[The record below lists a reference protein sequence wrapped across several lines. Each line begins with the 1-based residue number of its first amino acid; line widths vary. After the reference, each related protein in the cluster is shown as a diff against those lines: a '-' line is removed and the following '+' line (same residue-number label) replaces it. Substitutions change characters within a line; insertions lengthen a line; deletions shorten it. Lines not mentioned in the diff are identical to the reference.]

1 MPIRP
6 PNLDDRRYADILRE
20 AKMLIPQYTPEW
32 TNLSDADP
40 GMTLVQLF
48 AWMTEMIIY
57 RLNQVPDKTYI
68 HFLNFIGEE
77 RKPARPSV
85 APLTLTLRSPDRAG
99 IEVPAFTR
107 CATRQRE
114 DSTASDYMTV
124 EGLTLHG
131 STVQRVMAV
140 RGGKRPAVRELP
152 FSWLRDNPS
161 ALLFAGGR
169 GVEFFDLDPIDWGPE
184 AYTPEQYLYVGHE
197 DFQIMDQ
204 PDEDRPVGRLRI
216 RRGGSGGSDALSITR
231 LFVWEYPT
239 PEGWVPVPVDEEA
252 QESMGM
258 PELALVTS
266 LPQIAT
272 LSGFAVGSPLP
283 FPEPVANP
291 DKPWWIRGRLDY
303 ERWIAARML
312 ESSTQTA
319 PVTLHRKCDAS
330 NLVNLR
336 RQFQATAATGS
347 TAGTPTYTD
356 LIVKLVSCV
365 LAEFPEVRT
374 QWLPAGP
381 SIPPTLDLAV
391 AVDTPQGLLAPVL
404 KQVDSQTVRQLSAN
418 LRSLAERARAGQL
431 GADELSGGCFTI
443 TNLGT
448 QGVEYFTPI
457 INLPQAAILGLGRI
471 ASEPV
476 VVEGGIQAREQLP
489 LSLTFDHRI
498 IDGGPAAR
506 FLAAVAQAIENPGPW
521 LMS

>member
-1 MPIRP
+1 MSGMGLHLGAPSRCLSLAGDFPAVDIP
-6 PNLDDRRYADILRE
+6 AQGGGESVSLSVTANLSAASPFPALTDMAIEIVVPRLGWSMEEGTFGEWLKPDGTKVERGEPLFVLEGEKSAQDIEAVDSGILR
-20 AKMLIPQYTPEW
+20 IP
-32 TNLSDADP
+32 P
-40 GMTLVQLF
+40 GGPRPGDTVKVGQVIAWFVQPGETLPVAGAASQ
-48 AWMTEMIIY
+48 AQT
-57 RLNQVPDKTYI
+57 
-68 HFLNFIGEE
+68 
-77 RKPARPSV
+77 AASPS
-85 APLTLTLRSPDRAG
+85 P
-99 IEVPAFTR
+99 
-107 CATRQRE
+107 
-114 DSTASDYMTV
+114 TASPQQASPAPALPATPV
-124 EGLTLHG
+124 
-131 STVQRVMAV
+131 AV
-140 RGGKRPAVRELP
+140 A
-152 FSWLRDNPS
+152 
-161 ALLFAGGR
+161 
-169 GVEFFDLDPIDWGPE
+169 
-184 AYTPEQYLYVGHE
+184 TPQ
-197 DFQIMDQ
+197 
-204 PDEDRPVGRLRI
+204 
-216 RRGGSGGSDALSITR
+216 
-231 LFVWEYPT
+231 
-239 PEGWVPVPVDEEA
+239 
-252 QESMGM
+252 
-258 PELALVTS
+258 ALVTAS
-266 LPQIAT
+266 PRARRAAQELGVELANVQGTGVTGRIRERDVHKAAPAAT
-272 LSGFAVGSPLP
+272 TGGGPRISSPAVPAGLT
-283 FPEPVANP
+283 A
-291 DKPWWIRGRLDY
+291 IRKT
-303 ERWIAARML
+303 IAARML